1 MELYGGVDA
10 QVFSNGMNP
19 SSNCITVAGQPGIV
33 VSRDT
38 FTFAMTPTTHPRHLA
53 VIGGL
58 GRLASADLYGKLVKA
73 LAIRGETDRYR
84 LTLEQRRYD
93 RPCGH
98 YIEPVDM
105 GGRDLYLYD
114 TIHFLAQSRADGVLL
129 PCFMSHTFMD
139 ELQAEVRVPILNM
152 IEAMARHIDDIGRPR
167 NLGIL
172 CTKYVREKHLFER
185 YFPDQT
191 LTYVSKDT
199 HEHFVVSAV
208 YDEQGLMAGQ
218 TNGAVEK
225 LHRAC
230 AALLEQGAEI
240 IIPGTSEIAAVA
252 HVLAERGLPIVD
264 SHQVYADFALAHQQL
279 YRPDPFKL
287 GIVGGIGPAATV
299 DFMQKI
305 VRNTPA
311 ERDQDHVRLIV
322 DHNPQIPDR
331 TANLVGNGTDPT
343 LALYSACKRLEENG
357 ASAVAMPC
365 NTAHAYV
372 ERIQASLSIPI
383 VNMLSETVRHI
394 HTHCPG
400 HTKVGLLATSGT
412 VASRVYHEA
421 TRGRSFELLVPD
433 PEHQTLVMD
442 TIYGRE
448 GVKAGCTDGQC
459 KQTLLKALE
468 HLVKRGASVI
478 ILGCTELPL
487 VLPEHPAFEV
497 AGRTVV
503 LLDPTAILARSCV
516 SLARGRA
523 GQYG

>member
-1 MELYGGVDA
+1 M
-10 QVFSNGMNP
+10 
-19 SSNCITVAGQPGIV
+19 
-33 VSRDT
+33 
-38 FTFAMTPTTHPRHLA
+38 HPRHLA

-58 GRLASADLYGKLVKA
+58 GRLASNDLYSKLVNA
-73 LAIRGETDRYR
+73 VAIRGEADRYR
-84 LTLEQRRYD
+84 LTLEQRRYE
-93 RPCGH
+93 RPHGH
-98 YIEPVDM
+98 DAEPADM
-105 GGRDLYLYD
+105 GGRELYLYD
-114 TIHFLAQSRADGVLL
+114 TIHRLAQSQADSVLL

-152 IEAMARHIDDIGRPR
+152 IEALAHHVDGIGKPRHV
-167 NLGIL
+167 GIL
-172 CTKYVREKHLFER
+172 CTTYVREKHLFEQ
-185 YFPDQT
+185 YFPTQP
-191 LTYVSKDT
+191 LKYVSKDA
-199 HEHFVVSAV
+199 HERFFVSAV
-208 YDEQGLMAGQ
+208 YGEHGLMAGE

-230 AALLEQGAEI
+230 EDLLEQGAEI

-252 HVLAERGLPIVD
+252 HVLAERGLPVVD
-264 SHQVYADFALAHQQL
+264 THRVYVDFALAHRAFN
-279 YRPDPFKL
+279 RPDIFKL

-343 LALYSACKRLEENG
+343 LALYSACKRLQANG

-372 ERIQASLSIPI
+372 ERIQGSLRIPI
-383 VNMLSETVRHI
+383 VNMLSETVRYI
-394 HTHCPG
+394 STHCPG
-400 HTKVGLLATSGT
+400 QTKVGLLATSGT

-421 TRGRSFELLVPD
+421 ARGSLLELIIPD
-433 PEHQTLVMD
+433 AEHQALVME
-442 TIYGRE
+442 TIYGSR
-448 GVKAGCTDGQC
+448 GVKAGFTDGQC
-459 KQTLLKALE
+459 KQSLLKALE
-468 HLVKRGASVI
+468 HLVKRGASVV

-487 VLPEHPAFEV
+487 VLPEHPAFEIT
-497 AGRTVV
+497 GKPVV

-516 SLARGRA
+516 SLARRLRTA
-523 GQYG
+523 PNP

>member
-1 MELYGGVDA
+1 
-10 QVFSNGMNP
+10 
-19 SSNCITVAGQPGIV
+19 
-33 VSRDT
+33 
-38 FTFAMTPTTHPRHLA
+38 MTPATHPRHLA

-58 GRLASADLYGKLVKA
+58 GRLASDDLYSKLVKA
-73 LAIRGETDRYR
+73 LAIRGEAHRYR

-93 RPCGH
+93 RPDGH
-98 YIEPVDM
+98 DTEPADA
-105 GGRDLYLYD
+105 GGRELYLYD
-114 TIHFLAQSRADGVLL
+114 TIHLLARFQADNVLL

-139 ELQAEVRVPILNM
+139 ELQAEVRVPVLNM
-152 IEAMARHIDDIGRPR
+152 IEALAHHVDGIGKPR

-172 CTKYVREKHLFER
+172 CTTYVREKHLFER

-191 LTYVSKDT
+191 LMYLSKDT
-199 HEHFVVSAV
+199 HDHFFVPAV
-208 YDEQGLMAGQ
+208 YGEHGLMAGE
-218 TNGAVEK
+218 TNSAVEK
-225 LHRAC
+225 LQRAC
-230 AALLEQGAEI
+230 RELLEQGAEI

-252 HVLAERGLPIVD
+252 HVLAERGLPVVD
-264 SHQVYADFALAHQQL
+264 THQVYADFALDHQQSN
-279 YRPDPFKL
+279 RPDTFKL

-343 LALYSACKRLEENG
+343 LALYSACKRLEANG

-394 HTHCPG
+394 STHWPG

-412 VASRVYHEA
+412 VASGVYHEA
-421 TRGRSFELLVPD
+421 ARGSLLELIIPD
-433 PEHQTLVMD
+433 AEHQALVME
-442 TIYGRE
+442 TIYGSQ
-448 GVKAGCTDGQC
+448 GVKAGFTDGQC
-459 KQTLLKALE
+459 KLSLLKALE
-468 HLVKRGASVI
+468 HLVNRDVRVI

-487 VLPEHPAFEV
+487 VLPEHAAFEV
-497 AGRTVV
+497 AGKTAV
-503 LLDPTAILARSCV
+503 LLDPTAILARRCV
-516 SLARGRA
+516 SLATANRTA
-523 GQYG
+523 LKP

>member
-1 MELYGGVDA
+1 
-10 QVFSNGMNP
+10 
-19 SSNCITVAGQPGIV
+19 
-33 VSRDT
+33 
-38 FTFAMTPTTHPRHLA
+38 MTPATHPRHLA

-58 GRLASADLYGKLVKA
+58 GRLASADLYSKLVKA
-73 LAIRGETDRYR
+73 LAIRGETERYR

-93 RPCGH
+93 RPHGH

-105 GGRDLYLYD
+105 GGRELYLYD
-114 TIHFLAQSRADGVLL
+114 TIQLLAQSQADSILL

-152 IEAMARHIDDIGRPR
+152 IEALAHHIAEIGSPR

-172 CTKYVREKHLFER
+172 CTQYVRERHLFER
-185 YFPDQT
+185 YFPDQA

-199 HEHFVVSAV
+199 HEHFVASAV
-208 YDEQGLMAGQ
+208 YDEEGLMAGQ

-230 AALLEQGAEI
+230 EELLEKGAEI

-264 SHQVYADFALAHQQL
+264 SHQVYVDFALAHREL
-279 YRPDPFKL
+279 YRPDTFKL

-331 TANLVGNGTDPT
+331 TANLVSNGTDPT
-343 LALYSACKRLEENG
+343 LALYSACKRLEANG

-394 HTHCPG
+394 DMHCHG
-400 HTKVGLLATSGT
+400 HNQVGLLATSGT
-412 VASRVYHEA
+412 VTSGVYHEA
-421 TRGRSFELLVPD
+421 TRGSLFELLVPD
-433 PEHQTLVMD
+433 AEHQTLVMEA
-442 TIYGRE
+442 IYGSQ
-448 GVKAGCTDGQC
+448 GVKAGFTDGQC

-468 HLVKRGASVI
+468 HLVMRGASVI

-487 VLPEHPAFEV
+487 VLPEDPAFEV

-516 SLARGRA
+516 SLARGTRSA
-523 GQYG
+523 IHSPQPAI

>member
-1 MELYGGVDA
+1 M
-10 QVFSNGMNP
+10 
-19 SSNCITVAGQPGIV
+19 
-33 VSRDT
+33 
-38 FTFAMTPTTHPRHLA
+38 HPRHLA

-58 GRLASADLYGKLVKA
+58 GRLASNDLYSKLVKA

-93 RPCGH
+93 RPHGH
-98 YIEPVDM
+98 GTEPVDIC
-105 GGRDLYLYD
+105 GRELYLYD
-114 TIHFLAQSRADGVLL
+114 TIHLLALSQADSVLL

-152 IEAMARHIDDIGRPR
+152 IEALARHVDDIGRPR
-167 NLGIL
+167 HIGIL
-172 CTKYVREKHLFER
+172 CTTYVREKHLFER
-185 YFPDQT
+185 YFPTQT
-191 LTYVSKDT
+191 LTYISKDA
-199 HEHFVVSAV
+199 HERFFVPAV
-208 YDEQGLMAGQ
+208 YGEHGLMAGE
-218 TNGAVEK
+218 TNDAAGK

-230 AALLEQGAEI
+230 EDLLAQGAEI
-240 IIPGTSEIAAVA
+240 IIPGTSEIAAIA
-252 HVLAERGLPIVD
+252 QVLAERGLPVVD
-264 SHQVYADFALAHQQL
+264 THQVYVDFALAHQAWN
-279 YRPDPFKL
+279 RPDIFKL

-343 LALYSACKRLEENG
+343 LALYSACKRLEANG

-372 ERIQASLSIPI
+372 ERIQASLHIPI

-394 HTHCPG
+394 SAHCPG

-412 VASRVYHEA
+412 IASRVYHEA
-421 TRGRSFELLVPD
+421 ARGSLLELIIPD
-433 PEHQTLVMD
+433 AEHQALVME
-442 TIYGRE
+442 TIYGSQ
-448 GVKAGCTDGQC
+448 GVKAGFTDGPC
-459 KQTLLKALE
+459 KQSLLKALE
-468 HLVKRGASVI
+468 HLVKRGASAV

-487 VLPEHPAFEV
+487 VLPEHRAYEIT
-497 AGRTVV
+497 GKTVV
-503 LLDPTAILARSCV
+503 LLDPTAILARSCI
-516 SLARGRA
+516 SLARRRRTA
-523 GQYG
+523 LKP